1 MKYKTKDIKLTV
13 DDFHVKNHRQIVA
26 DFLKIK
32 KESILNVS
40 VFKKSVD
47 ARRKNNVHYVVSF
60 VFETK
65 LNLDKNKNVLPMPV
79 QTDFFD
85 DIKQKETNKKV
96 LVVGSGSAGLF
107 CALYLAKSGL
117 KPILIEQGKCV
128 KKRQQDIDKLWLDG
142 VLNEESNVQFG
153 LGGAGT
159 FSDGKLTTSAH
170 NQYVYT
176 VFSQLVKYG
185 APSEILTEAMPH
197 VGTDNLKTVVTN
209 IAEEIEKFGG
219 NVLFETKLTDFRQD
233 GEKTVATIKNNQTTS
248 ELEVDFIVLAIG
260 HSARDTFSLLN
271 EKGMDISQKAF
282 SVGVRIEHD
291 REMINEARYG
301 KNYDK
306 RLPVATYKLATHLSN
321 GRSVYTFC
329 MCPGGQVVLSCS
341 EKESIVTNG
350 MSFFAR
356 NKQNSNS
363 ALLVNV
369 LPSDF
374 GSSHPLAG
382 VEFQRKIE
390 RDAYEL
396 TGSFS
401 APCQQTTDFLKG
413 KKSTEYGDVLPSIM
427 PKPTPANL
435 ADCLPKFVF
444 EALKQA
450 LPQFGKSIEGFDKT
464 GIITGVETRSSSPV
478 KLNRNENFATNLQ
491 NIFVCGEGS
500 GYAGG
505 IVTAAVD
512 GLKCAIKLTEII

>member
-1 MKYKTKDIKLTV
+1 MKYKTKDIQLTV
-13 DDFHVKNHRQIVA
+13 DEFHNKSHQQIVA
-26 DFLKIK
+26 EFLKIK
-32 KESILNVS
+32 KDALSNVS

-65 LNLDKNKNVLPMPV
+65 LNLDKNKNISQMPV

-85 DIKQKETNKKV
+85 NIVQKQSDKKV

-117 KPILIEQGKCV
+117 KPILIEQGKAV
-128 KKRQQDIDKLWLDG
+128 EQRQTDIDKLWLDG
-142 VLNEESNVQFG
+142 VLNCDSNVQFG

-170 NQYVYT
+170 NQYVYS
-176 VFSQLVKYG
+176 VFSQFVKYG

-197 VGTDNLKTVVTN
+197 VGTDNLKIVVTN
-209 IAEEIEKFGG
+209 IANDIQKLGG
-219 NVLFETKLTDFRQD
+219 TVLFDTKL
-233 GEKTVATIKNNQTTS
+233 
-248 ELEVDFIVLAIG
+248 VDFKNQNGKNIAVLQNNGQLKQVETDYIILAVG
-260 HSARDTFSLLN
+260 HSARDTFKVLYDN
-271 EKGMDISQKAF
+271 GMNISQKPF

-291 REMINEARYG
+291 REIINCARYG

-306 RLPVATYKLATHLSN
+306 RLPTATYKLATHLPN

-341 EKESIVTNG
+341 EKDTIVTNG

-356 NKQNSNS
+356 DERNSNS

-374 GSSHPLAG
+374 GSYHPLAG

-390 RDAYEL
+390 RSAYQL
-396 TGSFS
+396 TGSYS
-401 APCQQTTDFLKG
+401 APCQRVEDFLQG
-413 KKSTEYGDVLPSIM
+413 KKSTDYGNLKPSIR
-427 PKPTPANL
+427 PAPTPSNL
-435 ADCLPKFVF
+435 ADCLPDFVF
-444 EALKQA
+444 KSLQQA
-450 LPQFGKSIEGFDKT
+450 LPQFAKSIEGFDKNA
-464 GIITGVETRSSSPV
+464 ILTGVETRSSSPI
-478 KLNRNENFATNLQ
+478 KLNRDENFATNLP
-491 NIFVCGEGS
+491 NILVCGEGS

-512 GLKCAIKLTEII
+512 GLKCAIKLTESI